1 MLMMRVPAVRIM
13 RSWPRAEAA
22 SSNLLALHRAVQKPA
37 PTPHG
42 TRARFAAIH
51 QLISNFRVRVGDP
64 AGARITSISG
74 TPATRRR
81 RVGGNGW
88 PPLKGFAF
96 TGFAKLRRSV
106 AAPTEGL
113 LCWSTHALEAC
124 KDFLSKAVSAACFFV
139 FAPCCEALLPGS
151 GFLGCGLLGSTG
163 FRSVMGSGCRG
174 KGSGFLGFWVT
185 GLWASGSG
193 QFRVGFWFAC
203 FWGLRV

>member
-1 MLMMRVPAVRIM
+1 MLMMRAPAVRIM

-88 PPLKGFAF
+88 PHLKR
-96 TGFAKLRRSV
+96 LRLYGYRQAP
-106 AAPTEGL
+106 AARG
-113 LCWSTHALEAC
+113 CTHRRAC
-124 KDFLSKAVSAACFFV
+124 CAGQHTHWRRVRTFLSKAVSAACFLF
-139 FAPCCEALLPGS
+139 LLLVARHC
-151 GFLGCGLLGSTG
+151 FLVPA
-163 FRSVMGSGCRG
+163 FWVA
-174 KGSGFLGFWVT
+174 GFW
-185 GLWASGSG
+185 AH
-193 QFRVGFWFAC
+193 GF
-203 FWGLRV
+203 